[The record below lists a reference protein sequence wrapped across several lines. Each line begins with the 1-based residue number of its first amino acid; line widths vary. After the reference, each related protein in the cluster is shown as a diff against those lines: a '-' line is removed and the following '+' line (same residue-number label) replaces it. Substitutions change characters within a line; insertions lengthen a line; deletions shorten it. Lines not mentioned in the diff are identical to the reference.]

1 MTLAIIG
8 GTGPQ
13 GQGLAL
19 RFARAGLPVALGS
32 RTATRAREIAATLM
46 ARLPD
51 GSAAITGSDNAAAI
65 AAAAEMVILAV
76 PWSGHNA
83 TLTALKD
90 ALHGRILIDIVVPLK
105 AGDPKKVTMP
115 PEGSA
120 TEAAQAILGPDIPV
134 MGALHNV
141 SAVTL
146 NTLDQ
151 PINCDI
157 LVCGNG
163 LEARK
168 KVMVLVERLGVMA
181 YNAGDAEA
189 ARCLE
194 AITPI
199 LIRINISR
207 TVPFSHAGIRIW
219 PPDHPQQPGEKPWNS
234 ESHSRGLSNPS
245 VPAGLWDKPRRPVS
259 GTAGSMTAISSGARA
274 SRRWPWAWS
283 TPKRCVSGPV

>member
-168 KVMVLVERLGVMA
+168 KVMALVERLGVMA

-219 PPDHPQQPGEKPWNS
+219 PPDHPQQPGE
-234 ESHSRGLSNPS
+234 
-245 VPAGLWDKPRRPVS
+245 
-259 GTAGSMTAISSGARA
+259 
-274 SRRWPWAWS
+274 
-283 TPKRCVSGPV
+283 